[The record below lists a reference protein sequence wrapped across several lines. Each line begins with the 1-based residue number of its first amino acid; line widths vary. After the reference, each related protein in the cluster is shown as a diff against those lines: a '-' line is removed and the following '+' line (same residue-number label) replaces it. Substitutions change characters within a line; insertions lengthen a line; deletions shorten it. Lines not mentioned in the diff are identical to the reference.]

1 MNHRTEILPGVYL
14 TAVQSDKFKTG
25 CFSLNLLRP
34 MKKEE
39 AAANALIPSVL
50 LRGSET
56 CPDIA
61 SISAKLDE
69 LYGASVGTLVRKKG
83 EVQLVGFYCDYVQ
96 DEYVD
101 EPVFAPLMAFLAEL
115 LLNPRLENGAFPEA
129 VVDSEKLNL
138 ENAMLSRINDKRTY
152 AASQLIRTMCAGQ
165 PYGIPRIGE
174 PEDLK
179 NITAKSLYAHYRDL
193 LATSRVELFYMG
205 SLSPAAVTKVL
216 QAALAELPRAEVFV
230 PVGTTPAPQARPV
243 QEKTE
248 RLDVTQGKL
257 SLGFFTDITAKD
269 PRYPALVLAATV
281 FGGGATSKLFTNVR
295 EKMSLCYYAS
305 ASFEKFKGVLSVSS
319 GVEFSK
325 LETAKTEI
333 LRQMEACKAGDITD
347 DELESARGYLV
358 SDLKIAMDSP
368 GRLDDYYMGQI
379 LLEQDGTMQDLASAI
394 ARVTKQEAAEA
405 IQALRL
411 DTIYAL
417 EGVTAGY
424 ERISRSSASTILKK
438 GSRTAFL
445 SASWKSRAL
454 PSGTRSSRQTTAQ
467 LTRSSS

>member
-50 LRGSET
+50 LRGSER

-69 LYGASVGTLVRKKG
+69 LYGASIGTLIRKKG

-101 EPVFAPLMAFLAEL
+101 EPVFAPVMAFLAEL

-179 NITAKSLYAHYRDL
+179 NITAKSLYAHYWDL

-243 QEKTE
+243 QEKTD

-281 FGGGATSKLFTNVR
+281 FGVGATSKLFTNVR

-333 LRQMEACKAGDITD
+333 LRQLEACKAGDITD

-379 LLEQDGTMQDLASAI
+379 LLEQDGTMEDLASAI
-394 ARVTKQEAAEA
+394 ARVTKQEAADA

-417 EGVTAGY
+417 EGVTA
-424 ERISRSSASTILKK
+424 
-438 GSRTAFL
+438 
-445 SASWKSRAL
+445 
-454 PSGTRSSRQTTAQ
+454 
-467 LTRSSS
+467 

>member
-101 EPVFAPLMAFLAEL
+101 EPVFAPVMAFLAEL

-165 PYGIPRIGE
+165 PYGIPRIGD
-174 PEDLK
+174 PDDLTE
-179 NITAKSLYAHYRDL
+179 ITAKSLYAHYRDL

-205 SLSPAAVTKVL
+205 SLSPEAVTKVL

-230 PVGTTPAPQARPV
+230 PVGTTPAPQARPL

-333 LRQMEACKAGDITD
+333 LRQLEACKAGDITD

-379 LLEQDGTMQDLASAI
+379 LLEQDGTMEDLASAI
-394 ARVTKQEAAEA
+394 ARVTKQEAADA

-417 EGVTAGY
+417 EGVTA
-424 ERISRSSASTILKK
+424 
-438 GSRTAFL
+438 
-445 SASWKSRAL
+445 
-454 PSGTRSSRQTTAQ
+454 
-467 LTRSSS
+467 

>member
-101 EPVFAPLMAFLAEL
+101 EPVFAPVMAFLAEL
-115 LLNPRLENGAFPEA
+115 LLHPRLENGAFPEA

-193 LATSRVELFYMG
+193 LAPSRVELFYMG

-216 QAALAELPRAEVFV
+216 QAALAELPRAEVFI

-333 LRQMEACKAGDITD
+333 LRQLEACKAGDITD

-379 LLEQDGTMQDLASAI
+379 LLEQDGTMEDLASAI
-394 ARVTKQEAAEA
+394 ARVTKQEAADA

-417 EGVTAGY
+417 EGVTA
-424 ERISRSSASTILKK
+424 
-438 GSRTAFL
+438 
-445 SASWKSRAL
+445 
-454 PSGTRSSRQTTAQ
+454 
-467 LTRSSS
+467 

>member
-50 LRGSET
+50 LRGSER

-69 LYGASVGTLVRKKG
+69 LYGASIGTLVRKKG
-83 EVQLVGFYCDYVQ
+83 EVQLVGFYCDYAQ

-101 EPVFAPLMAFLAEL
+101 EPVFAPVMAFLAEL

-165 PYGIPRIGE
+165 PYGIPRIGD
-174 PEDLK
+174 PDDLTE
-179 NITAKSLYAHYRDL
+179 ITAKSLYAHYRDL

-205 SLSPAAVTKVL
+205 SLSPEAVTKVL

-230 PVGTTPAPQARPV
+230 PVGTTPAPHARPL

-333 LRQMEACKAGDITD
+333 LRQLEACQAGDITD

-379 LLEQDGTMQDLASAI
+379 LLEQDGTMEDLASAI
-394 ARVTKQEAAEA
+394 ARVTKQEAADA

-417 EGVTAGY
+417 EGVTA
-424 ERISRSSASTILKK
+424 
-438 GSRTAFL
+438 
-445 SASWKSRAL
+445 
-454 PSGTRSSRQTTAQ
+454 
-467 LTRSSS
+467 

>member
-174 PEDLK
+174 PDDLK

-205 SLSPAAVTKVL
+205 SLSPEAVTKVL
-216 QAALAELPRAEVFV
+216 QTVLADLPRAEAFV

-333 LRQMEACKAGDITD
+333 LRQLEACKAGDITD

-379 LLEQDGTMQDLASAI
+379 LLEQDGTMEDLASAI
-394 ARVTKQEAAEA
+394 ARVTKQEAADA

-417 EGVTAGY
+417 EGVTV
-424 ERISRSSASTILKK
+424 
-438 GSRTAFL
+438 
-445 SASWKSRAL
+445 
-454 PSGTRSSRQTTAQ
+454 
-467 LTRSSS
+467 

>member
-205 SLSPAAVTKVL
+205 SLSPEAVTKVL

-333 LRQMEACKAGDITD
+333 LRQLEACKAGDITD

-379 LLEQDGTMQDLASAI
+379 LLEQDGTMEDLASAI

-417 EGVTAGY
+417 EGVTA
-424 ERISRSSASTILKK
+424 
-438 GSRTAFL
+438 
-445 SASWKSRAL
+445 
-454 PSGTRSSRQTTAQ
+454 
-467 LTRSSS
+467 

>member
-205 SLSPAAVTKVL
+205 SLSPEAVTKVL

-333 LRQMEACKAGDITD
+333 LRQLEACQAGDITD
-347 DELESARGYLV
+347 NELESARGYLV

-379 LLEQDGTMQDLASAI
+379 LLEQDGTMEDLASAI
-394 ARVTKQEAAEA
+394 ARVTKQEAADA

-417 EGVTAGY
+417 EGVTA
-424 ERISRSSASTILKK
+424 
-438 GSRTAFL
+438 
-445 SASWKSRAL
+445 
-454 PSGTRSSRQTTAQ
+454 
-467 LTRSSS
+467 

>member
-50 LRGSET
+50 LRGSER

-69 LYGASVGTLVRKKG
+69 LYGASIGTLVRKKG

-101 EPVFAPLMAFLAEL
+101 EPVFAPVMAFLAEL

-165 PYGIPRIGE
+165 PYGIPRIGD
-174 PEDLK
+174 PDDLTE
-179 NITAKSLYAHYRDL
+179 ITAKSLYAHYRDL

-205 SLSPAAVTKVL
+205 SLSPEAVTKVL

-333 LRQMEACKAGDITD
+333 LRQLEACKAGDITD

-379 LLEQDGTMQDLASAI
+379 LLEQDGTMEDLASAI
-394 ARVTKQEAAEA
+394 ARVTKQEAADA

-417 EGVTAGY
+417 EGVTA
-424 ERISRSSASTILKK
+424 
-438 GSRTAFL
+438 
-445 SASWKSRAL
+445 
-454 PSGTRSSRQTTAQ
+454 
-467 LTRSSS
+467 

>member
-101 EPVFAPLMAFLAEL
+101 EPVFAPVMAFLAEL
-115 LLNPRLENGAFPEA
+115 LLHPRLENGAFPEA

-174 PEDLK
+174 PDDLK

-205 SLSPAAVTKVL
+205 SLSPEAVTKVL

-333 LRQMEACKAGDITD
+333 LRQLEACKAGDITD

-379 LLEQDGTMQDLASAI
+379 LLEQDGTMEDLASAI
-394 ARVTKQEAAEA
+394 ARVTKQEAADA

-417 EGVTAGY
+417 EGVTA
-424 ERISRSSASTILKK
+424 
-438 GSRTAFL
+438 
-445 SASWKSRAL
+445 
-454 PSGTRSSRQTTAQ
+454 
-467 LTRSSS
+467 

>member
-101 EPVFAPLMAFLAEL
+101 EPVFAPVMAFLAEL
-115 LLNPRLENGAFPEA
+115 LLHPRLENGAFPEA

-216 QAALAELPRAEVFV
+216 QAALAELPRAEVFI

-333 LRQMEACKAGDITD
+333 LRQLEACKAGDITD

-368 GRLDDYYMGQI
+368 GRLDDYYIGQI
-379 LLEQDGTMQDLASAI
+379 LLEQDGTMEDLASAI
-394 ARVTKQEAAEA
+394 ARVTKQEAADA

-417 EGVTAGY
+417 EGVTA
-424 ERISRSSASTILKK
+424 
-438 GSRTAFL
+438 
-445 SASWKSRAL
+445 
-454 PSGTRSSRQTTAQ
+454 
-467 LTRSSS
+467 

>member
-50 LRGSET
+50 LRGSES

-193 LATSRVELFYMG
+193 LATSLVELFYMG
-205 SLSPAAVTKVL
+205 SLSPEAVTKVL
-216 QAALAELPRAEVFV
+216 QAALADLPRAEVFV
-230 PVGTTPAPQARPV
+230 PVGTTPAPAARPL

-333 LRQMEACKAGDITD
+333 LRQLEACQAGDITD
-347 DELESARGYLV
+347 NELESARGYLV

-379 LLEQDGTMQDLASAI
+379 LLEQDGTMADLASAI

-417 EGVTAGY
+417 EGVTV
-424 ERISRSSASTILKK
+424 
-438 GSRTAFL
+438 
-445 SASWKSRAL
+445 
-454 PSGTRSSRQTTAQ
+454 
-467 LTRSSS
+467 

>member
-101 EPVFAPLMAFLAEL
+101 EPVFAPVMAFLAEL
-115 LLNPRLENGAFPEA
+115 LLNPWLENGAFPEA

-174 PEDLK
+174 PDDLTE
-179 NITAKSLYAHYRDL
+179 ITAKSLYAHYRDL

-205 SLSPAAVTKVL
+205 SLSPEAVTKVL
-216 QAALAELPRAEVFV
+216 QTVLADLPRAEAFV
-230 PVGTTPAPQARPV
+230 PVGTTPAPAARPV

-333 LRQMEACKAGDITD
+333 LRQLEACKAGDITD

-379 LLEQDGTMQDLASAI
+379 LLEQDGTMEDLASAI
-394 ARVTKQEAAEA
+394 ARVTKQEAADA

-417 EGVTAGY
+417 EGVTA
-424 ERISRSSASTILKK
+424 
-438 GSRTAFL
+438 
-445 SASWKSRAL
+445 
-454 PSGTRSSRQTTAQ
+454 
-467 LTRSSS
+467 

>member
-1 MNHRTEILPGVYL
+1 
-14 TAVQSDKFKTG
+14 
-25 CFSLNLLRP
+25 
-34 MKKEE
+34 
-39 AAANALIPSVL
+39 
-50 LRGSET
+50 
-56 CPDIA
+56 
-61 SISAKLDE
+61 
-69 LYGASVGTLVRKKG
+69 
-83 EVQLVGFYCDYVQ
+83 
-96 DEYVD
+96 
-101 EPVFAPLMAFLAEL
+101 
-115 LLNPRLENGAFPEA
+115 
-129 VVDSEKLNL
+129 
-138 ENAMLSRINDKRTY
+138 
-152 AASQLIRTMCAGQ
+152 
-165 PYGIPRIGE
+165 
-174 PEDLK
+174 
-179 NITAKSLYAHYRDL
+179 
-193 LATSRVELFYMG
+193 MG

-243 QEKTE
+243 QENTE

-295 EKMSLCYYAS
+295 EKMSLCYYAR
-305 ASFEKFKGVLSVSS
+305 ASFEKFKVVLSVSS

-333 LRQMEACKAGDITD
+333 LRQLEACKAGDITD

-394 ARVTKQEAAEA
+394 ARVTKQEAADA

-417 EGVTAGY
+417 EGVTA
-424 ERISRSSASTILKK
+424 
-438 GSRTAFL
+438 
-445 SASWKSRAL
+445 
-454 PSGTRSSRQTTAQ
+454 
-467 LTRSSS
+467 

>member
-101 EPVFAPLMAFLAEL
+101 EPVFAPVMAFLAEL
-115 LLNPRLENGAFPEA
+115 LLNPWLENGAFPEA

-174 PEDLK
+174 PDDLK

-205 SLSPAAVTKVL
+205 SLSPEAVTKVL
-216 QAALAELPRAEVFV
+216 QTVLADLPRAEAFV
-230 PVGTTPAPQARPV
+230 PVGTTPAPAARPV

-333 LRQMEACKAGDITD
+333 LRQLEACKAGDITD

-417 EGVTAGY
+417 EGVTA
-424 ERISRSSASTILKK
+424 
-438 GSRTAFL
+438 
-445 SASWKSRAL
+445 
-454 PSGTRSSRQTTAQ
+454 
-467 LTRSSS
+467 

>member
-50 LRGSET
+50 LRGSER

-69 LYGASVGTLVRKKG
+69 LYGASIGTLIRKKG

-101 EPVFAPLMAFLAEL
+101 EPVFAPVMTFLAEL

-179 NITAKSLYAHYRDL
+179 NITAKSLYAHYWDL

-205 SLSPAAVTKVL
+205 SLSPEAVTKVL

-333 LRQMEACKAGDITD
+333 LRQLEACKAGDITD

-379 LLEQDGTMQDLASAI
+379 LLEQDGTMEDLASAI
-394 ARVTKQEAAEA
+394 ARVTKQEAADA

-417 EGVTAGY
+417 EGVTA
-424 ERISRSSASTILKK
+424 
-438 GSRTAFL
+438 
-445 SASWKSRAL
+445 
-454 PSGTRSSRQTTAQ
+454 
-467 LTRSSS
+467 

>member
-50 LRGSET
+50 LRGSER

-69 LYGASVGTLVRKKG
+69 LYGASIGTLIRKKG

-101 EPVFAPLMAFLAEL
+101 EPVFAPVMAFLAEL

-179 NITAKSLYAHYRDL
+179 NITAKSLYAHYWDL

-205 SLSPAAVTKVL
+205 SLSPEAVTKVL

-333 LRQMEACKAGDITD
+333 LRQLEACKAGDITD

-379 LLEQDGTMQDLASAI
+379 LLEQDGTMEDLASAI
-394 ARVTKQEAAEA
+394 ARVTKQEAADA

-417 EGVTAGY
+417 EGVTA
-424 ERISRSSASTILKK
+424 
-438 GSRTAFL
+438 
-445 SASWKSRAL
+445 
-454 PSGTRSSRQTTAQ
+454 
-467 LTRSSS
+467 

>member
-101 EPVFAPLMAFLAEL
+101 EPVFAPVMAFLAEL
-115 LLNPRLENGAFPEA
+115 LLHPRLENGAFPEA

-174 PEDLK
+174 PDDLTE
-179 NITAKSLYAHYRDL
+179 ITAKSLYAHYRNL

-205 SLSPAAVTKVL
+205 SLSPEAVAKVL
-216 QAALAELPRAEVFV
+216 QTVLADLPRAEAFV
-230 PVGTTPAPQARPV
+230 PVGTTPAPAARPL

-333 LRQMEACKAGDITD
+333 LRQLEACKAGDITD

-417 EGVTAGY
+417 EGVTA
-424 ERISRSSASTILKK
+424 
-438 GSRTAFL
+438 
-445 SASWKSRAL
+445 
-454 PSGTRSSRQTTAQ
+454 
-467 LTRSSS
+467 

>member
-61 SISAKLDE
+61 SISVKLDE
-69 LYGASVGTLVRKKG
+69 LYGASVGTLIRKKG

-101 EPVFAPLMAFLAEL
+101 EPVFAPVMAFLAEL

-179 NITAKSLYAHYRDL
+179 NITAKSLYAHYRGL

-205 SLSPAAVTKVL
+205 SLSPEAVTKVL

-333 LRQMEACKAGDITD
+333 LRQLEACKAGDITD

-379 LLEQDGTMQDLASAI
+379 LLEQDGTMADLASAI
-394 ARVTKQEAAEA
+394 ARVTKQEAADA

-417 EGVTAGY
+417 EGVTA
-424 ERISRSSASTILKK
+424 
-438 GSRTAFL
+438 
-445 SASWKSRAL
+445 
-454 PSGTRSSRQTTAQ
+454 
-467 LTRSSS
+467 

>member
-174 PEDLK
+174 PDDLK

-216 QAALAELPRAEVFV
+216 QTVLAELPRAEVFV
-230 PVGTTPAPQARPV
+230 PVGTTPAPAARPV

-333 LRQMEACKAGDITD
+333 LRQLEACKAGDITD

-379 LLEQDGTMQDLASAI
+379 LLEQDGTMQDLTSAI

-417 EGVTAGY
+417 EGVTA
-424 ERISRSSASTILKK
+424 
-438 GSRTAFL
+438 
-445 SASWKSRAL
+445 
-454 PSGTRSSRQTTAQ
+454 
-467 LTRSSS
+467 

>member
-101 EPVFAPLMAFLAEL
+101 EPVFAPVMAFLAEL

-138 ENAMLSRINDKRTY
+138 ENAMLLRINDKRTY

-174 PEDLK
+174 PDDLTE
-179 NITAKSLYAHYRDL
+179 ITAKSLYAHYRDL

-205 SLSPAAVTKVL
+205 SLSPEAVTKVL
-216 QAALAELPRAEVFV
+216 QTVLAELPRAEVFV
-230 PVGTTPAPQARPV
+230 PVGTTPAPAARPV

-333 LRQMEACKAGDITD
+333 LRQLEACKAGDITD

-379 LLEQDGTMQDLASAI
+379 LLEQDGTMEDLASAI
-394 ARVTKQEAAEA
+394 ARVTKQEAADA

-417 EGVTAGY
+417 EGVTA
-424 ERISRSSASTILKK
+424 
-438 GSRTAFL
+438 
-445 SASWKSRAL
+445 
-454 PSGTRSSRQTTAQ
+454 
-467 LTRSSS
+467 

>member
-69 LYGASVGTLVRKKG
+69 LYGASIGTLIRKKG

-101 EPVFAPLMAFLAEL
+101 EPVFAPVMAFLAEL

-165 PYGIPRIGE
+165 PYGIPRIGD
-174 PEDLK
+174 PDDLTE
-179 NITAKSLYAHYRDL
+179 ITAKSLYAHYRDL

-205 SLSPAAVTKVL
+205 SLSPEAVTKVL
-216 QAALAELPRAEVFV
+216 QTALAELPRAEVFV

-333 LRQMEACKAGDITD
+333 LRQLEACKAGDITD

-379 LLEQDGTMQDLASAI
+379 LLEQDGTMEDLASAI
-394 ARVTKQEAAEA
+394 ARVTKQEAADA

-417 EGVTAGY
+417 EGVTA
-424 ERISRSSASTILKK
+424 
-438 GSRTAFL
+438 
-445 SASWKSRAL
+445 
-454 PSGTRSSRQTTAQ
+454 
-467 LTRSSS
+467 

>member
-69 LYGASVGTLVRKKG
+69 LYGASIGTLVRKKG

-101 EPVFAPLMAFLAEL
+101 EPVFAPVMAFLAEL
-115 LLNPRLENGAFPEA
+115 LLHPRLENGAFPEA

-165 PYGIPRIGE
+165 PYGIPRIGD
-174 PEDLK
+174 PDDLTE
-179 NITAKSLYAHYRDL
+179 ITAKSLYAHYRDL

-205 SLSPAAVTKVL
+205 SLSPEAVAKVL
-216 QAALAELPRAEVFV
+216 QTVLADLPRAEAFV
-230 PVGTTPAPQARPV
+230 PVGTTPAPAARPL

-417 EGVTAGY
+417 EGVTA
-424 ERISRSSASTILKK
+424 
-438 GSRTAFL
+438 
-445 SASWKSRAL
+445 
-454 PSGTRSSRQTTAQ
+454 
-467 LTRSSS
+467 

>member
-50 LRGSET
+50 LRGSER

-69 LYGASVGTLVRKKG
+69 LYGASIGTLVRKKG

-101 EPVFAPLMAFLAEL
+101 EPVFAPVMAFLAEL

-165 PYGIPRIGE
+165 PYGIPRIGD
-174 PEDLK
+174 PDDLTE
-179 NITAKSLYAHYRDL
+179 ITAKSLYAHYRDL

-230 PVGTTPAPQARPV
+230 PVGTTPVPAARPV

-333 LRQMEACKAGDITD
+333 LRQLEACKAGDITD

-379 LLEQDGTMQDLASAI
+379 LLEQDGTMEDLASAI
-394 ARVTKQEAAEA
+394 ARVTKQEAADA

-417 EGVTAGY
+417 EGVTA
-424 ERISRSSASTILKK
+424 
-438 GSRTAFL
+438 
-445 SASWKSRAL
+445 
-454 PSGTRSSRQTTAQ
+454 
-467 LTRSSS
+467 

>member
-243 QEKTE
+243 QENTE

-333 LRQMEACKAGDITD
+333 LRQLEACKAGDITD
-347 DELESARGYLV
+347 AELESARGYLV

-379 LLEQDGTMQDLASAI
+379 LLEQDGTMEDLASAI
-394 ARVTKQEAAEA
+394 ARVTKQEAAAA

-417 EGVTAGY
+417 EGVTA
-424 ERISRSSASTILKK
+424 
-438 GSRTAFL
+438 
-445 SASWKSRAL
+445 
-454 PSGTRSSRQTTAQ
+454 
-467 LTRSSS
+467 

>member
-101 EPVFAPLMAFLAEL
+101 EPVFAPVMAFLAEL
-115 LLNPRLENGAFPEA
+115 LLHPWLENGIFPEA

-205 SLSPAAVTKVL
+205 SLSPEAVTKVL

-243 QEKTE
+243 QEKT
-248 RLDVTQGKL
+248 
-257 SLGFFTDITAKD
+257 A
-269 PRYPALVLAATV
+269 
-281 FGGGATSKLFTNVR
+281 
-295 EKMSLCYYAS
+295 
-305 ASFEKFKGVLSVSS
+305 
-319 GVEFSK
+319 
-325 LETAKTEI
+325 
-333 LRQMEACKAGDITD
+333 
-347 DELESARGYLV
+347 
-358 SDLKIAMDSP
+358 
-368 GRLDDYYMGQI
+368 
-379 LLEQDGTMQDLASAI
+379 
-394 ARVTKQEAAEA
+394 
-405 IQALRL
+405 
-411 DTIYAL
+411 
-417 EGVTAGY
+417 
-424 ERISRSSASTILKK
+424 
-438 GSRTAFL
+438 
-445 SASWKSRAL
+445 
-454 PSGTRSSRQTTAQ
+454 TRSGLPTA
-467 LTRSSS
+467 RRCIS

>member
-1 MNHRTEILPGVYL
+1 MNHRTAILPGVYL

-101 EPVFAPLMAFLAEL
+101 EPVFAPVMAFLAEL

-174 PEDLK
+174 PDDLTE
-179 NITAKSLYAHYRDL
+179 ITAKSLYAHYRDL

-205 SLSPAAVTKVL
+205 SLSPEAVTKVL
-216 QAALAELPRAEVFV
+216 QTVLADLPRAEAFV
-230 PVGTTPAPQARPV
+230 PVGTTPAPAARPV

-333 LRQMEACKAGDITD
+333 LRQLEACKAGDITD

-394 ARVTKQEAAEA
+394 ARVTKQEAANA

-417 EGVTAGY
+417 EGVTA
-424 ERISRSSASTILKK
+424 
-438 GSRTAFL
+438 
-445 SASWKSRAL
+445 
-454 PSGTRSSRQTTAQ
+454 
-467 LTRSSS
+467 

>member
-101 EPVFAPLMAFLAEL
+101 EPVFAPVMAFLAEL
-115 LLNPRLENGAFPEA
+115 LLHPRLENGAFPEA

-174 PEDLK
+174 PDDLK

-216 QAALAELPRAEVFV
+216 QTVLAELPRAEVFV
-230 PVGTTPAPQARPV
+230 PVGTTPAPAARPV

-333 LRQMEACKAGDITD
+333 LRQLEACKAGDITD

-379 LLEQDGTMQDLASAI
+379 LLERDGTMEDLASAI
-394 ARVTKQEAAEA
+394 ARVTKQEAADA

-417 EGVTAGY
+417 EGVTA
-424 ERISRSSASTILKK
+424 
-438 GSRTAFL
+438 
-445 SASWKSRAL
+445 
-454 PSGTRSSRQTTAQ
+454 
-467 LTRSSS
+467 

>member
-101 EPVFAPLMAFLAEL
+101 EPVFAPVMAFLAEL
-115 LLNPRLENGAFPEA
+115 LLHPRLENGAFPEA

-152 AASQLIRTMCAGQ
+152 AASQLIRTMCAWQ

-174 PEDLK
+174 PDDLK

-216 QAALAELPRAEVFV
+216 QTVLAELPRAEVFV
-230 PVGTTPAPQARPV
+230 PVGTTPAPAARPV

-333 LRQMEACKAGDITD
+333 LRQLEACKAGDITD

-379 LLEQDGTMQDLASAI
+379 LLEQDGTMEDLASAI
-394 ARVTKQEAAEA
+394 ARVTKQEAADA

-417 EGVTAGY
+417 EGVTA
-424 ERISRSSASTILKK
+424 
-438 GSRTAFL
+438 
-445 SASWKSRAL
+445 
-454 PSGTRSSRQTTAQ
+454 
-467 LTRSSS
+467 

>member
-205 SLSPAAVTKVL
+205 SLSPEAVTKVL

-333 LRQMEACKAGDITD
+333 LRQLEACKAGDITD

-379 LLEQDGTMQDLASAI
+379 LLEQDGTMEDLASAI
-394 ARVTKQEAAEA
+394 ARVTKQEAADA

-417 EGVTAGY
+417 EGVTA
-424 ERISRSSASTILKK
+424 
-438 GSRTAFL
+438 
-445 SASWKSRAL
+445 
-454 PSGTRSSRQTTAQ
+454 
-467 LTRSSS
+467 

>member
-205 SLSPAAVTKVL
+205 SLSPEAVTKVL

-333 LRQMEACKAGDITD
+333 LRQLEACQAGDITD

-379 LLEQDGTMQDLASAI
+379 LLEQDGTMEDLASAI
-394 ARVTKQEAAEA
+394 ARVTKQEAADA

-417 EGVTAGY
+417 EGVTA
-424 ERISRSSASTILKK
+424 
-438 GSRTAFL
+438 
-445 SASWKSRAL
+445 
-454 PSGTRSSRQTTAQ
+454 
-467 LTRSSS
+467 

>member
-165 PYGIPRIGE
+165 PYGIPRIGD
-174 PEDLK
+174 PDDLTE
-179 NITAKSLYAHYRDL
+179 ITAKSLYAHYRDL

-205 SLSPAAVTKVL
+205 SLSPEAVAKVL
-216 QAALAELPRAEVFV
+216 QTVLADLPRAEAFV

-333 LRQMEACKAGDITD
+333 LRQLEACKAGDITD

-379 LLEQDGTMQDLASAI
+379 LLEQDGTMEDLASAI
-394 ARVTKQEAAEA
+394 ARVTKQEAADA

-417 EGVTAGY
+417 EGVTA
-424 ERISRSSASTILKK
+424 
-438 GSRTAFL
+438 
-445 SASWKSRAL
+445 
-454 PSGTRSSRQTTAQ
+454 
-467 LTRSSS
+467 

>member
-101 EPVFAPLMAFLAEL
+101 EPVFAPVMAFLAEL

-165 PYGIPRIGE
+165 PYGIPRIGD
-174 PEDLK
+174 PDDLTE
-179 NITAKSLYAHYRDL
+179 ITAKSLYAHYRDL

-205 SLSPAAVTKVL
+205 SLSPEAVTKVL

-333 LRQMEACKAGDITD
+333 LRQLEACKAGDITD

-379 LLEQDGTMQDLASAI
+379 LLEQDGTMEDLASAI
-394 ARVTKQEAAEA
+394 ARVTKQEAADA

-417 EGVTAGY
+417 EGVTA
-424 ERISRSSASTILKK
+424 
-438 GSRTAFL
+438 
-445 SASWKSRAL
+445 
-454 PSGTRSSRQTTAQ
+454 
-467 LTRSSS
+467 

>member
-50 LRGSET
+50 LRGSER

-69 LYGASVGTLVRKKG
+69 LYGASIGTLVRKKG

-101 EPVFAPLMAFLAEL
+101 EPVFAPVMAFLAEL

-174 PEDLK
+174 PDDLTE
-179 NITAKSLYAHYRDL
+179 ITAKSLYAHYRDL

-205 SLSPAAVTKVL
+205 SLSPEAVTKVL

-230 PVGTTPAPQARPV
+230 PVGTTPAPAARPV

-333 LRQMEACKAGDITD
+333 LRQLEACKAGDITD

-379 LLEQDGTMQDLASAI
+379 LLEQDGTMEDLASAI
-394 ARVTKQEAAEA
+394 ARVTKQEAADA

-417 EGVTAGY
+417 EGVTV
-424 ERISRSSASTILKK
+424 
-438 GSRTAFL
+438 
-445 SASWKSRAL
+445 
-454 PSGTRSSRQTTAQ
+454 
-467 LTRSSS
+467 

>member
-115 LLNPRLENGAFPEA
+115 LLNPQLENGAFPEA

-174 PEDLK
+174 PENLK

-216 QAALAELPRAEVFV
+216 QTVLAELPRAEVFV

-257 SLGFFTDITAKD
+257 SLGFFTDITAKE

-333 LRQMEACKAGDITD
+333 LRQLEACKAGDITD

-379 LLEQDGTMQDLASAI
+379 LLEQDGTMEDLASAI
-394 ARVTKQEAAEA
+394 ARVTKQEAADA

-417 EGVTAGY
+417 EGVTA
-424 ERISRSSASTILKK
+424 
-438 GSRTAFL
+438 
-445 SASWKSRAL
+445 
-454 PSGTRSSRQTTAQ
+454 
-467 LTRSSS
+467 

>member
-50 LRGSET
+50 LRGSER

-69 LYGASVGTLVRKKG
+69 LYGASIGTLIRKKG

-101 EPVFAPLMAFLAEL
+101 EPVFAPVMAFLAEL

-152 AASQLIRTMCAGQ
+152 ATSQLIRTMCAGQ
-165 PYGIPRIGE
+165 PYGIPRIGD
-174 PEDLK
+174 PDDLTE
-179 NITAKSLYAHYRDL
+179 ITAKSLYAHYRDL

-205 SLSPAAVTKVL
+205 SLSPEAVTKVL

-230 PVGTTPAPQARPV
+230 PVGTTPVPAARPV

-333 LRQMEACKAGDITD
+333 LRQLEACKAGDITD

-379 LLEQDGTMQDLASAI
+379 LLEQDGTMEDLASAI
-394 ARVTKQEAAEA
+394 ARVTKQEAADA

-417 EGVTAGY
+417 EGVTA
-424 ERISRSSASTILKK
+424 
-438 GSRTAFL
+438 
-445 SASWKSRAL
+445 
-454 PSGTRSSRQTTAQ
+454 
-467 LTRSSS
+467 

>member
-69 LYGASVGTLVRKKG
+69 LYGASIGTLVRKKG

-101 EPVFAPLMAFLAEL
+101 EPVFAPVMAFLAEL

-165 PYGIPRIGE
+165 PYGIPRIGD
-174 PEDLK
+174 PDDLK

-205 SLSPAAVTKVL
+205 SLSPEAVTKVL
-216 QAALAELPRAEVFV
+216 QTVLAELPRAEVFV
-230 PVGTTPAPQARPV
+230 PVGTTPAPAARPV

-333 LRQMEACKAGDITD
+333 LRQLEACKAGDITD

-379 LLEQDGTMQDLASAI
+379 LLEQDGTMEDLASAI
-394 ARVTKQEAAEA
+394 ARVTKQEAADA

-417 EGVTAGY
+417 EGVTA
-424 ERISRSSASTILKK
+424 
-438 GSRTAFL
+438 
-445 SASWKSRAL
+445 
-454 PSGTRSSRQTTAQ
+454 
-467 LTRSSS
+467 

>member
-34 MKKEE
+34 MKKKE

-69 LYGASVGTLVRKKG
+69 LYGASIGTLVRKKG

-101 EPVFAPLMAFLAEL
+101 EPVFAPVMAFLAEL

-165 PYGIPRIGE
+165 PYGIPRIGD
-174 PEDLK
+174 PDDLTE
-179 NITAKSLYAHYRDL
+179 ITAKSLYAHYRDL

-205 SLSPAAVTKVL
+205 SLSPETVAKVL
-216 QAALAELPRAEVFV
+216 QTVLADLPRAEAFV
-230 PVGTTPAPQARPV
+230 PVGTTPAPAARPV

-333 LRQMEACKAGDITD
+333 LRQLEACKAGDITD

-379 LLEQDGTMQDLASAI
+379 LLEQGGTMQDLASAI
-394 ARVTKQEAAEA
+394 ARVTKQEAADA

-417 EGVTAGY
+417 EGVTA
-424 ERISRSSASTILKK
+424 
-438 GSRTAFL
+438 
-445 SASWKSRAL
+445 
-454 PSGTRSSRQTTAQ
+454 
-467 LTRSSS
+467 

>member
-115 LLNPRLENGAFPEA
+115 LLNPQLENGAFPEA

-243 QEKTE
+243 QEKTD

-333 LRQMEACKAGDITD
+333 LRQLEACKAGDITD

-379 LLEQDGTMQDLASAI
+379 LLEQDGTMEDLASAI
-394 ARVTKQEAAEA
+394 ARVTKQEAADA

-417 EGVTAGY
+417 EGVTA
-424 ERISRSSASTILKK
+424 
-438 GSRTAFL
+438 
-445 SASWKSRAL
+445 
-454 PSGTRSSRQTTAQ
+454 
-467 LTRSSS
+467 